1 MLIAIFAD
9 IHANKQAFEACLKQA
24 RTDGAA
30 RFVLLGDIVGYGAD
44 PVWAVE
50 TTMDLAGRGAPA
62 VRGNHDNAIIHDEDM
77 NPVAQVAI
85 DWTRGQLGRPQRD
98 FLDALPMTQTEG
110 ERLYVH
116 AEASRPER
124 WNYVQNAGDAAR
136 SLVATMARV
145 TFCGHIHRP
154 ALYTMSATGKMA
166 AVTPTAGLAMPLLPG
181 RQWLAVLGSVGQPRD
196 GNPAAS
202 YAMLD
207 TGRNELTYCRAP
219 YDVEAAAERI
229 RRSGLPG
236 SLADRLLLGA

>member
-1 MLIAIFAD
+1 MP
-9 IHANKQAFEACLKQA
+9 K
-24 RTDGAA
+24 R
-30 RFVLLGDIVGYGAD
+30 
-44 PVWAVE
+44 
-50 TTMDLAGRGAPA
+50 
-62 VRGNHDNAIIHDEDM
+62 
-77 NPVAQVAI
+77 
-85 DWTRGQLGRPQRD
+85 
-98 FLDALPMTQTEG
+98 
-110 ERLYVH
+110 
-116 AEASRPER
+116 
-124 WNYVQNAGDAAR
+124 AAR
-136 SLVATMARV
+136 SLAATAAHV

-229 RRSGLPG
+229 RRNGLPG
-236 SLADRLLLGA
+236 ALADRLLLGA

>member
-1 MLIAIFAD
+1 VLIAIFAD

-24 RTDGAA
+24 RADGAA

-62 VRGNHDNAIIHDEDM
+62 VRGNHDNAINHDEDM

-124 WNYVQNAGDAAR
+124 WHYVQNAGDAAR
-136 SLVATMARV
+136 SLAATAAHV

-166 AVTPTAGLAMPLLPG
+166 AVTPTANQFLVFLLAGSAMSS
-181 RQWLAVLGSVGQPRD
+181 VL
-196 GNPAAS
+196 
-202 YAMLD
+202 
-207 TGRNELTYCRAP
+207 
-219 YDVEAAAERI
+219 
-229 RRSGLPG
+229 RR
-236 SLADRLLLGA
+236 